1 MNVRSILVG
10 AFASMALCAGA
21 VAAEPRIGKFVSYEM
36 EEFTI
41 YTTRSGDQARQ
52 FIEDLAKYRVTLE
65 KTLGK
70 RAQKNTVPTRIVILS
85 STEWEKYLQP
95 RQNVAGWFQAWAQR
109 GWIVDIVPGPAANA
123 GAAGGKGLG

>member
-1 MNVRSILVG
+1 MKVRSLL
-10 AFASMALCAGA
+10 AAACAAAALSAGA
-21 VAAEPRIGKFVSYEM
+21 VAAEPHLGKFASFET
-36 EEFTI
+36 EDFTI
-41 YTTRSGDQARQ
+41 YTTRSGEQARQ

-95 RQNVAGWFQAWAQR
+95 RQNVAGWF
-109 GWIVDIVPGPAANA
+109 
-123 GAAGGKGLG
+123 